1 MDRISKKSIQS
12 NNDDKTKTT
21 TTETTTSTPKLKL
34 KPKNR
39 ANTRAIAGGV
49 TTIAL
54 IALGVVVAGA
64 VGAYAFTSI
73 GQNKA
78 GLKGDV
84 VDVKLVRSGT
94 AAATL
99 SAVVKNVGDVSITT
113 ASISLQGGPTGS
125 SVTISNIAP
134 GQTMSGSVNIASGIT
149 APGTVYTV
157 LATFTGQ
164 GGQTMTDT
172 FNVTVEGV

>member
-1 MDRISKKSIQS
+1 MDRISEKSIQS

-54 IALGVVVAGA
+54 IALGVVIAGA

-73 GQNKA
+73 GQNKT

-94 AAATL
+94 AAVL

-125 SVTISNIAP
+125 SVTINNIAS
-134 GQTMSGSVNIASGIT
+134 GQTMSGSTSIASGIT
-149 APGTVYTV
+149 APGSIYTAT
-157 LATFTGQ
+157 ATFTGQ
-164 GGQTMTDT
+164 NGQTTTDT
-172 FNVTVEGV
+172 FNVTVEGI